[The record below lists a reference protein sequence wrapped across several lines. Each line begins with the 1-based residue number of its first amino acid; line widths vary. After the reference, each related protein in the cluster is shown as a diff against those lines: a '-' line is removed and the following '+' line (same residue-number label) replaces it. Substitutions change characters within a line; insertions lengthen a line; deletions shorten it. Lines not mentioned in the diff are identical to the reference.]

1 MGTLRSRVARGARF
15 SVQRRVSTRRA
26 GSPRAEA
33 RGGTL
38 KRAPRLV
45 RLALL
50 VIPFLAP
57 AEIIDRIA
65 VSAGLR
71 VITSSDIDREIR
83 VIAFLA
89 GKPADFSAAAR
100 RAAAGRMV
108 EQRLIQR
115 ELEVSRYPVPSPSE
129 VQPVLEKFK
138 QERFPTDAAWRSALA
153 EQGLSEQEVK
163 DEMLWVRT
171 LVFFTDSRFRSG
183 VQVSDEEA
191 RDYFEKTVK
200 PAAEAAHPGRPASFE
215 DYRDQVEE
223 TLAGQRV
230 DRELD
235 KWLAEARARTEIVY
249 HEEAFQ

>member
-1 MGTLRSRVARGARF
+1 MGKLCSRVARGARF

-26 GSPRAEA
+26 GPPRAEA

-38 KRAPRLV
+38 KRAPRT
-45 RLALL
+45 LAMLL
-50 VIPFLAP
+50 LAIPFLAP

-71 VITSSDIDREIR
+71 VITASDIDREIR
-83 VIAFLA
+83 VVAFLA
-89 GKPADFSAAAR
+89 GKPADFSPAAR

-115 ELEVSRYPVPSPSE
+115 ELEVSRYPVPSASE
-129 VQPVLEKFK
+129 VEPAFDKFK
-138 QERFPTDAAWRSALA
+138 QEHYPTDAAWRSALA
-153 EQGLSEQEVK
+153 EQGISEQGVK
-163 DEMLWVRT
+163 DEMLWMRT

-183 VQVSDEEA
+183 VQLSDEET

-215 DYRDQVEE
+215 DYRDQIEE

-235 KWLAEARARTEIVY
+235 KWLAEARSRTEIVY
-249 HEEAFQ
+249 HDEAFQ

>member
-1 MGTLRSRVARGARF
+1 MAGWKPALRAI
-15 SVQRRVSTRRA
+15 
-26 GSPRAEA
+26 
-33 RGGTL
+33 
-38 KRAPRLV
+38 
-45 RLALL
+45 ALL
-50 VIPFLAP
+50 LPAVWLLAP

-65 VSAGLR
+65 VSVGPQ

-83 VIAFLA
+83 VAAFLD

-108 EQRLIQR
+108 EQRLIRR
-115 ELEVSRYPVPSPSE
+115 ELEVSRYPVPSASE
-129 VQPVLEKFK
+129 VEPVLDKFK

-153 EQGLSEQEVK
+153 GQGISEQDVK

-200 PAAEAAHPGRPASFE
+200 PAAEAAHPGQRASFE
-215 DYRDQVEE
+215 DYRDRIEE

-235 KWLAEARARTEIVY
+235 KWLAEARARTEIIY
-249 HEEAFQ
+249 HDEAFQ